1 MLGMNDHGDSTST
14 GGEPVDWQEADWQ
27 EGALCAQIGAD
38 FFFPEP
44 GGSVQDAKRVCRS
57 CPSRRACLEHALAQD
72 ERYGVWGGLSEKER
86 GRLRRLRGA

>member
-14 GGEPVDWQEADWQ
+14 GEEPEDWK
-27 EGALCAQIGAD
+27 EGALCAQIGPD

-57 CPSRRACLEHALAQD
+57 CPSRRACLEHALARD

-86 GRLRRLRGA
+86 GRLRRLRRA